1 MLLATIAR
9 FAYHTVGW
17 RAPLLLLASLLT
29 GHSGQAQI
37 SRPLATPKST
47 TTNSGSEP
55 AKPKQLSPQK
65 MEEAL
70 RLLLRADSVAS
81 VHQRA
86 RLGPESSGL
95 VLDQTI
101 TKIGHDFYDQFY
113 SRWEAPAEVIEYTVA
128 VGEKPSRGN
137 NAVIIVTVNGEDLL
151 EFPLQGK
158 ADIVE
163 DAAQQA
169 IGVAAGFLQQSYELG
184 KQLEKGNKQPLET
197 Y

>member
-1 MLLATIAR
+1 MAFLVACLLA
-9 FAYHTVGW
+9 VLPGK
-17 RAPLLLLASLLT
+17 
-29 GHSGQAQI
+29 AQI
-37 SRPLATPKST
+37 NRPLAAPRAAPSPA
-47 TTNSGSEP
+47 GSEP
-55 AKPKQLSPQK
+55 AKHQQLSPQK

-101 TKIGHDFYDQFY
+101 TKIGHDFYDQFF
-113 SRWEAPAEVIEYTVA
+113 SRWEAPADVLEYTVA

-169 IGVAAGFLQQSYELG
+169 IGVAAGYLLQANDLS